1 MNRKL
6 LAFAGLLAASH
17 CLRAAEPADAFK
29 RETKALAPHVHLV
42 YRPIPTNAPY
52 EGNSIVIEQSDGL
65 VVVDAG
71 GSPVSGRHIADSI
84 KRFSSKP
91 VKFLIYT
98 HYHGDHNLGA
108 GELLKQWPHLTIVA
122 TEQTRANMLGKS
134 MDYIK
139 TYDTDYAGA
148 IEFSRKQMSDTSLP
162 EAVRRGRAQYVEAGP
177 SIVAG
182 YHNLRAFAPTVT
194 FSERFSIP
202 DNDEPV
208 EVAYLGNANT
218 DGDAVIW
225 IPHERILCA
234 GDIVVSPIPYAAASY
249 PAPWLS
255 VLEKIGQYDFA
266 QLVPG
271 HGDVQTDRRYL
282 DRLTSVLRRVRTT
295 VGELAKQG
303 KSLDDIYKEA
313 HFDDIAAEFAGDDA
327 WLRKLFDGFFLHSL
341 IKNAYFEATA
351 QPIVQGTS

>member
-1 MNRKL
+1 MNHAL
-6 LAFAGLLAASH
+6 LGFAMLFISFRSLAA
-17 CLRAAEPADAFK
+17 ADPVDAFK
-29 RETKALAPHVHLV
+29 RETRQLSPHVHLI

-65 VVVDAG
+65 VVVDSG
-71 GSPVSGRHIADSI
+71 GSPVSGRHIVNAI
-84 KRFSSKP
+84 KSFSSKP

-108 GELLKQWPHLTIVA
+108 GELLKRWPQLTIVA
-122 TEQTRANMLGKS
+122 TEQTRANMLGKP

-182 YHNLRAFAPTVT
+182 YHNLRAFPPAVT
-194 FSERFSIP
+194 FSERFSIA
-202 DNDEPV
+202 DRDEPV
-208 EVAYLGNANT
+208 EVAWLGNANT

-225 IPHERILCA
+225 IPHAKILCT

-249 PAPWLS
+249 PTSWLS
-255 VLEKIGQYDFA
+255 VLDEISRYDFV

-271 HGDVQTDRRYL
+271 HGDVQTDRRYI
-282 DRLTSVLRRVRTT
+282 DRLMLALRRVRTT
-295 VGELAKQG
+295 VGELAKHG

-313 HFDDIAAEFAGDDA
+313 WFDDIVADFAGDDA
-327 WLRKLFDGFFLHSL
+327 WLRKLFDAFFLHSL
-341 IKNAYFEATA
+341 IKNAYFEATN
-351 QPIVQGTS
+351 QPVVQGTS